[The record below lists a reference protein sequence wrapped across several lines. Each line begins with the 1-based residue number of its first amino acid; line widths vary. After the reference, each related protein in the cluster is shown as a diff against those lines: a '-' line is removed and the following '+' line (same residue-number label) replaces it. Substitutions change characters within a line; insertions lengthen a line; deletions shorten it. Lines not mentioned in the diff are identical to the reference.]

1 MRAALTSALLGVLLN
16 AGAVRADESGEV
28 EIFDGPV
35 PSAEELG
42 KILYAEPSAERDST
56 RGIRTRGIMVS
67 PSGKEAQAAEERP
80 RSFGFLIRFGFDS
93 YEILPDSRP
102 YIDEVGRMLNL
113 KGLADKRLV
122 IVGHTDASGSRAY
135 NLKLSRR
142 RAEEIRNYLVTNHR
156 VDRTRLQAL
165 GRGES
170 QPLRGNDPYDARN
183 RRVEFR
189 STE

>member
-1 MRAALTSALLGVLLN
+1 MRAAFTRALLALLLC
-16 AGAVRADESGEV
+16 AGLVRADEPGEV
-28 EIFDGPV
+28 EIFEGPV

-42 KILYAEPSAERDST
+42 KILYPEPSADESST
-56 RGIRTRGIMVS
+56 RGIRARGIMLT
-67 PSGKEAQAAEERP
+67 PGGEAAPAPEEKP
-80 RSFGFLIRFGFDS
+80 RSFGFLIQFGFDS
-93 YEILPDSRP
+93 YEILQDSRP

-113 KGLADKRLV
+113 SGLADKRLV
-122 IVGHTDASGSRAY
+122 IVGHTDASGSGAY

-156 VDRTRLQAL
+156 VDHIRLQAL

-170 QPLRGNDPYDARN
+170 QPLRGSDPFDPRN

-189 STE
+189 SAE